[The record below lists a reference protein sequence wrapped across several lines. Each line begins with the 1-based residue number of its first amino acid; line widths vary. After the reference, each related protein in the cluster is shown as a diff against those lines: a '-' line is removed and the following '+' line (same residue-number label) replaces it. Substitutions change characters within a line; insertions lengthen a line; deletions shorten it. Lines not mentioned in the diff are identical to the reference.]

1 MKKALK
7 ITGIVGAA
15 LVGLVLLLLI
25 LLPLVLNSR
34 AAARLVDKLAAEYID
49 GDLEYSGIH
58 VSLYRHFPNVGVT
71 LEDVAVTYPHER
83 FAPYD
88 TLPSPSPL
96 LDEGRGVRKDTLAR
110 FGFLDASVNVL
121 RLLRGEINAEKVI
134 LNRFAAFAHDYGEA
148 ANWDILHFPKSK
160 KKDSFDLPRIRVGEL
175 RIDGTPHAV
184 YTAQRDSTFTAARFL
199 HLLLQGEG
207 KLSSD
212 QTSLKDIHFAL
223 DSLRIYGHLPKDTL
237 DMRLDYLHLDEVED
251 QTFDLALGAAA
262 RVRTEALGSLVLPL
276 LADGRVGID
285 HQPRRFGLAVKQPD
299 ARVAQLPLH
308 VEGQAAFLPGQTDLN
323 AYATIPDCP
332 LDSLLRLYLDHYLK
346 LSRDIS
352 TNARLTVDVSA
363 NGSFT
368 PETVPQMVARVRIP
382 QSRSHYRPMDLTAD
396 LAVDIN
402 AEMSPQKLLN
412 ARIETFDA
420 GIQGAHVVLDGN
432 AADLLG
438 DNARFNLHA
447 LADASV
453 APLVKRFV
461 PARLGIQEAGGKARV
476 DLRASVTQK
485 ELRTFRF
492 QDADIRGSM
501 TSDNIYAVI
510 PADTIRADLWR
521 TRMRIASNR
530 NGLHLQLDLDSLY
543 LEQGLNLQARLRD
556 TRNAILLSKAPVRGQ
571 LATRMSLA
579 DASGQLFGK
588 FQSSRMG
595 VDDADIRIVSTQRI
609 LPTGDDLR
617 KRRLDALQEK
627 YPDVPR
633 ADLAARLAE
642 QNLHRPPRPH
652 DDFAHSDLAIAINE
666 TVAKMMREWSTTGS
680 VRLDSAFFASPE
692 FPLRTRLMTLSADF
706 TDNSISLDSL
716 HATAGTSDLRAA
728 GYMKGLRAATFPRRP
743 GVLETQVTLASERL
757 NINELTAALQ
767 AGHQDKSLVAPSEE
781 KDESFV
787 VDSLP
792 HTGRSESNPEEK
804 SSLVVL
810 PGNVRA
816 TVGISVDTLDVAELQ
831 FGPILAAARLQ
842 DRTAQILGAHVFT
855 DIGHIGADG
864 YYATRSLD
872 DISAGLNVD
881 LKKVSIPGIISMV
894 KNADKLPPVISSMQ
908 GRLDC
913 NLSATTQIDTNMN
926 IVIPSLDGLARIS
939 GTDLEI
945 LDAGSLRSFTWLLF
959 RDRNIGHIDD
969 LTIDAVVHDAQ
980 LEIFPFELGIDRYRL
995 AIMGMQGLDRS
1006 IYYHASILKAPLPI
1020 HFGINIYGTLDHWR
1034 FSLSKARY
1042 RDGKLPVFT
1051 QQLDSVQV
1059 NIAKGIRD
1067 IFRSGAKRV
1076 KDYNISQ
1083 ANKMR
1088 PTDGEMLSS
1097 EEYRQI
1103 DDLFLLAEIE
1113 DQDGQILDE
1122 VEDAIQQASHD
1133 TDQLVKEYAEQAYD
1147 KRILRKMDRMKKRQ
1161 QKTP

>member
-49 GDLEYSGIH
+49 GDLEYSGLH
-58 VSLYRHFPNVGVT
+58 VSLYRTFPHLGVT

-96 LDEGRGVRKDTLAR
+96 LDEGRGEQKDTLAR
-110 FGFLDASVNVL
+110 FGSLDASVHIL
-121 RLLRGEINAEKVI
+121 RLLRGEICSDKVI
-134 LNRFAAFAHDYGEA
+134 LNRFSAFAHDYGEA
-148 ANWDILHFPKSK
+148 ANWDILHLPEGK
-160 KKDSFDLPRIRVGEL
+160 KKNNFELPRIQIGEL

-184 YTAQRDSTFTAARFL
+184 YTAQRDSIFTAARFL
-199 HLLLQGEG
+199 QLILQGSG
-207 KLSSD
+207 KLSSE
-212 QTSLKDIHFAL
+212 QTSLQDIHLAL
-223 DSLRIYGHLPKDTL
+223 DSLRIYGRLPQDTL
-237 DMRLDYLHLDEVED
+237 DLRLDYLYLDEPEE

-276 LADGRVGID
+276 RADGRVSID
-285 HQPRRFGLAVKQPD
+285 HQPGRFGLDVQQLD
-299 ARVAQLPLH
+299 ARLAQLPLH
-308 VEGQAAFLPGQTDLN
+308 AEGQAAFLPKQTDLN

-332 LDSLLRLYLDHYLK
+332 LDSLLRLYLDRYLK

-382 QSRSHYRPMDLTAD
+382 QSRSRYRPMDLTAD
-396 LAVDIN
+396 LELDIN
-402 AEMSPQKLLN
+402 AEMSPQKRLD

-420 GIQGAHVVLDGN
+420 GIQGAHVVMDGN

-438 DNARFNLHA
+438 DNASFNLHA
-447 LADASV
+447 LADASIG
-453 APLVKRFV
+453 PLVKRFV
-461 PARLGIQEAGGKARV
+461 PARLGIKEAGGNARV

-492 QDADIRGSM
+492 QDADIRGTV
-501 TSDNIYAVI
+501 TSDKIYAVV
-510 PADTIRADLWR
+510 PDDTLSADVWR
-521 TRMRIASNR
+521 TRMRVASNR
-530 NGLHLQLDLDSLY
+530 NGLHLQFDLDSIY
-543 LEQGLNLQARLRD
+543 LEQGVNLQARLRD
-556 TRNAILLSKAPVRGQ
+556 TRNGVLLSKTPVRGQ

-579 DASGQLFGK
+579 DASSQLFGK
-588 FQSSRMG
+588 FKSSRIG
-595 VDDADIRIVSTQRI
+595 ADDIDVRVVSTQRI
-609 LPTGDDLR
+609 LPTSDDIR

-666 TVAKMMREWSTTGS
+666 TVSQMMREWSTTGS
-680 VRLDSAFFASPE
+680 VRLDTAFFASPQ
-692 FPLRTRLMTLSADF
+692 FPLRTRLTTLSADF
-706 TDNSISLDSL
+706 TDSSISLDSL
-716 HATAGTSDLRAA
+716 HVTAGTSDLRAA
-728 GYMKGLRAATFPRRP
+728 GYMKGLRAITFPRRR
-743 GVLETQVTLASERL
+743 GALETQVTLASERL

-767 AGHQDKSLVAPSEE
+767 TGHQDKSHVAPSEE

-787 VDSLP
+787 VDSL
-792 HTGRSESNPEEK
+792 HRTARSKSKSEEK
-804 SSLVVL
+804 TSLVVM

-855 DIGHIGADG
+855 DNGHIGADG

-872 DISAGLNVD
+872 DISAGVNVD
-881 LKKVSIPGIISMV
+881 LRKVSIPGIISMV
-894 KNADKLPPVISSMQ
+894 KNAEKLPPVISSMQ

-913 NLSATTQIDTNMN
+913 NFSATTQIDTNMN
-926 IVIPSLDGLARIS
+926 IIIPSLDGLARIS

-959 RDRNIGHIDD
+959 RNKNIGHIDD
-969 LTIDAVVHDAQ
+969 LSINSVVHDAQ
-980 LEIFPFELGIDRYRL
+980 LEIFPFELGVDRYRL

-1020 HFGINIYGTLDHWR
+1020 HFGINIYGTIDHWR

-1076 KDYNISQ
+1076 KDYNVSQ

-1088 PTDGEMLSS
+1088 PTDEEMLNG

-1113 DQDGQILDE
+1113 DQDGQILNE

-1133 TDQLVKEYAEQAYD
+1133 TDQLVKEYAAQAYD
-1147 KRILRKMDRMKKRQ
+1147 KRILRKMDRMKKKQ
-1161 QKTP
+1161 QKTS